1 MVSSQAAYLAG
12 LCALAAERAWEL
24 RLSSRNVQRS
34 LSRGGHEAGRGH
46 YRVMAAF
53 HTAFLASC
61 AAEVVGL
68 GRPFPGGIGWL
79 ALGAA
84 LGAQALRYWAIW
96 ALGDRWN
103 TRIVLVPGEPPV
115 TRGPYRWMRHP
126 NYLAVVAEMA
136 AVPLI
141 HGAWLTAL
149 AFSAGNAA
157 LLFVRIRAEERA
169 LGESYAHAFADRR
182 RFFPVRR
189 R

>member
-12 LCALAAERAWEL
+12 LCALAAERVWEL
-24 RLSSRNVQRS
+24 RRSSRNVRRS
-34 LSRGGHEAGRGH
+34 LSRGGLEVGRRH
-46 YRVMAAF
+46 YRLMAAF
-53 HTAFLASC
+53 HAVFLAAC
-61 AAEVVGL
+61 AVEVVGL
-68 GRPFPGGIGWL
+68 GRPFPGGIGWV
-79 ALGAA
+79 ALCAA

-96 ALGDRWN
+96 ALGDRWS
-103 TRIVLVPGEPPV
+103 TRIVLVPGESPV
-115 TRGPYRWMRHP
+115 TRGPYRWVRHP
-126 NYLAVVAEMA
+126 NYLAVIVEMA

-157 LLFVRIRAEERA
+157 LLCVRIRAEERA

-182 RFFPVRR
+182 RFVPVRR

>member
-12 LCALAAERAWEL
+12 LCALAAERLWEL
-24 RLSSRNVQRS
+24 RLSSRHVRRL
-34 LSRGGHEAGRGH
+34 LSRGGLEVGQRH

-53 HTAFLASC
+53 HAAFLAAC
-61 AAEVVGL
+61 AGEVVGL
-68 GRPFPGGIGWL
+68 NRPFPGGLGWL

-103 TRIVLVPGEPPV
+103 TRIVVVPGEPPV
-115 TRGPYRWMRHP
+115 VRGPYRWMRHP
-126 NYLAVVAEMA
+126 NYVAVAAEMA

-169 LGESYAHAFADRR
+169 LGESYAHAFAARR
-182 RFFPVRR
+182 RFLPLRR